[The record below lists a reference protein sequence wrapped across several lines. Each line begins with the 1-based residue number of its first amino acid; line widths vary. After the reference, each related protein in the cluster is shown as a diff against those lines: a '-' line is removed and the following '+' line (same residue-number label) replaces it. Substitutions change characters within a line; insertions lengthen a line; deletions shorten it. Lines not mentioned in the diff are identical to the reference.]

1 MFSQVLV
8 ILSTGGGVPPS
19 PRADIPPRQTPPGQT
34 LPQATTT
41 PPPPPWADTHPTGM
55 HSCSNF
61 CFRDLQ
67 HCIYLM

>member
-41 PPPPPWADTHPTGM
+41 PPPHGQT
-55 HSCSNF
+55 
-61 CFRDLQ
+61 RILLE
-67 HCIYLM
+67 CILVRIFVSAIYNIAFI